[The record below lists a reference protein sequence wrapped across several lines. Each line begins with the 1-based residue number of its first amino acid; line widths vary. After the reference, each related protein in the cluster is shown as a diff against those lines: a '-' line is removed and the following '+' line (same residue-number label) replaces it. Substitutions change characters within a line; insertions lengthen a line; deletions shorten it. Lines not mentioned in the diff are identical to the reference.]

1 MPKISQGEL
10 IKVMG
15 SLTCTKVNSVKAM
28 SIQVALPLVHKQDLY
43 LSTAKVLWQQVLL
56 KVLLPVG
63 PHTTWLSSQLLVIMY
78 TIGIQ
83 RQCTP

>member
-15 SLTCTKVNSVKAM
+15 SLTCTKINSVKAM

-43 LSTAKVLWQQVLL
+43 LSTAKVL
-56 KVLLPVG
+56 
-63 PHTTWLSSQLLVIMY
+63 
-78 TIGIQ
+78 
-83 RQCTP
+83 